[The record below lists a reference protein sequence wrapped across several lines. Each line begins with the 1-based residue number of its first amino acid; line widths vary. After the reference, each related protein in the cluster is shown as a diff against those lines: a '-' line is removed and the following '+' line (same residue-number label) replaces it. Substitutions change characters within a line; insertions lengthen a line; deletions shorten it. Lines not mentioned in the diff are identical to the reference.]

1 MPFREHT
8 DLPEDADRAAG
19 RLQAVAGRPL
29 AGHRQEDA
37 GRALRR
43 HEEARRLARALAL
56 EPEILFLD
64 EPTSGLD
71 PIGAR
76 AFDSLVRAL
85 SDSLGLTVFM
95 VTHDLDTLLSII
107 DRTIALSKGKVIA
120 DGPVAE
126 VRRGDHPWIRE
137 YFSARAPHER
147 RRPLMEPEAKYT
159 LVGGS
164 VLVLLAMLVGAVA
177 WLASASR
184 GTDAH
189 RYKIYFTRQ
198 SLEGLQVRSDV
209 RMRGIRVGAV
219 TGFSFAEDRPGT
231 VEVGDRDRP
240 GDSGQGQHAGS
251 RRSQPDHRPG
261 DDPVA
266 EPDRRQPADRAS
278 GTRPGRPGHR
288 RGRLATAAVL
298 RDGQRAGASS
308 RRDDAPDQRDLSNEN
323 QVVLAETLVNLRD
336 LSQKAE
342 GAVTR
347 ADAALLSV
355 ARTADAVGVA
365 TTGLSRDVHRLADR
379 FDTLGVE
386 AGTTLR
392 DASAAMRQI
401 SGDVNQLSRHAESL
415 LVDSNAEVR
424 LTAQQLRGTADAVGT
439 AARKFRDPRATLFG
453 PGEASL
459 GPGESR

>member
-1 MPFREHT
+1 
-8 DLPEDADRAAG
+8 
-19 RLQAVAGRPL
+19 
-29 AGHRQEDA
+29 
-37 GRALRR
+37 
-43 HEEARRLARALAL
+43 
-56 EPEILFLD
+56 
-64 EPTSGLD
+64 
-71 PIGAR
+71 
-76 AFDSLVRAL
+76 
-85 SDSLGLTVFM
+85 
-95 VTHDLDTLLSII
+95 
-107 DRTIALSKGKVIA
+107 
-120 DGPVAE
+120 
-126 VRRGDHPWIRE
+126 
-137 YFSARAPHER
+137 
-147 RRPLMEPEAKYT
+147 MEPEAKYT

-184 GTDAH
+184 GTDVN

-231 VEVGDRDRP
+231 VVVAIGIDPATPVKGSTRAVVDRNLITGLATIRLQNLTEDSLPIARP
-240 GDSGQGQHAGS
+240 APGQG
-251 RRSQPDHRPG
+251 
-261 DDPVA
+261 DPVIA
-266 EPDRRQPADRAS
+266 E
-278 GTRPGRPGHR
+278 
-288 RGRLATAAVL
+288 
-298 RDGQRAGASS
+298 GASQLQQFS
-308 RRDDAPDQRDLSNEN
+308 ETASELARRADETMRRINVTLSNEN
-323 QVVLAETLVNLRD
+323 QAVLAETLVSLRD
-336 LSQKAE
+336 LSRKAE

-365 TTGLSRDVHRLADR
+365 TAGLSRDVHRLADR
-379 FDTLGVE
+379 FDTLGTE
-386 AGTTLR
+386 AGTTLH

-415 LVDSNAEVR
+415 IVDSNAEVR
-424 LTAQQLRGTADAVGT
+424 LTSQQLRGTADAVSA

>member
-1 MPFREHT
+1 
-8 DLPEDADRAAG
+8 
-19 RLQAVAGRPL
+19 
-29 AGHRQEDA
+29 
-37 GRALRR
+37 
-43 HEEARRLARALAL
+43 
-56 EPEILFLD
+56 
-64 EPTSGLD
+64 
-71 PIGAR
+71 
-76 AFDSLVRAL
+76 
-85 SDSLGLTVFM
+85 
-95 VTHDLDTLLSII
+95 
-107 DRTIALSKGKVIA
+107 
-120 DGPVAE
+120 
-126 VRRGDHPWIRE
+126 
-137 YFSARAPHER
+137 
-147 RRPLMEPEAKYT
+147 MEPEAKYT

-184 GTDAH
+184 GTEVH

-231 VEVGDRDRP
+231 VVVVIGIDPATPVKESTRAVVDRNLITSLATIRLQNLTEDSPPIARSAP
-240 GDSGQGQHAGS
+240 GQS
-251 RRSQPDHRPG
+251 
-261 DDPVA
+261 DPVIA
-266 EPDRRQPADRAS
+266 E
-278 GTRPGRPGHR
+278 
-288 RGRLATAAVL
+288 
-298 RDGQRAGASS
+298 GASQLQQFS
-308 RRDDAPDQRDLSNEN
+308 ETANELARRADETMRRINVTLSNEN
-323 QVVLAETLVNLRD
+323 QAVLTETLVSLRN

-342 GAVTR
+342 GAATR

-365 TTGLSRDVHRLADR
+365 TAGLSRDVHRLADR
-379 FDTLGVE
+379 FDTIGAE

-392 DASAAMRQI
+392 DASTAMRQI
-401 SGDVNQLSRHAESL
+401 SGDVNQLSRHAENL

-424 LTAQQLRGTADAVGT
+424 LTGQQLRGTADAVNT